1 MLSGIL
7 SSAMS
12 GLNVNAQRVAAAADN
27 VANVST
33 QGYKRVD
40 VQSKTIATQQTSRTS
55 YAAGGVVAMPRQLS
69 NVQSGALDPS
79 TTDLGTEFATTILAR
94 TSYSASLKVIS
105 TAEDMARTLMDVR
118 A

>member
-7 SSAMS
+7 SSAIS
-12 GLNVNAQRVAAAADN
+12 GLSVNAQRVAAAADN

-33 QGYKRVD
+33 DGYKRVH
-40 VQSKTIATQQTSRTS
+40 VQSKTLAIQQTSTTS
-55 YAAGGVVAMPRQLS
+55 YAPGGVLAMPRQLS
-69 NVQSGALDPS
+69 NVQSSALEPS

-94 TSYSASLKVIS
+94 ASYSASLKVVS
-105 TAEDMARTLMDVR
+105 AAEDMARALLDVR